1 MEKNTPE
8 LWDGLWLKTTKEE
21 DKRNLLNEENTI
33 RWQRIE
39 SEITYHFRKF
49 KGLKVIEVGAGSGT
63 NSILFAKRGAKVT
76 ILDYSKQA
84 LKRSKEFFKRNNCK
98 AEFILA
104 DALKLPENLK
114 GKYDI
119 AMSFGLAEHFKDTE
133 RVKVIKSH
141 IDLIKPK
148 GIVLISVPNKIN
160 PPYRIHKFIMAALG
174 VWKFGEEYP
183 FSRQEFKKISQV
195 LRIKKVH
202 FLGDSLISSF
212 RFINPFLLLKKKLG
226 IKRQVKKE
234 RGTFLDQY
242 LSYSLV
248 FIGEKY

>member
-8 LWDGLWLKTTKEE
+8 LWDNLWKRTAKGEDTKNLQREE
-21 DKRNLLNEENTI
+21 LSI

-39 SEITYHFRKF
+39 KIIKAKF
-49 KGLKVIEVGAGSGT
+49 GSFSNLEVIEVGAGSGT

-84 LKRSKEFFKRNNCK
+84 LKRSKEFFKRNNCE

-104 DALKLPENLK
+104 DALKLPKKLK
-114 GKYDI
+114 GKYDV
-119 AMSFGLAEHFKDTE
+119 AMSFGLAEHFQDTE
-133 RVKVIKSH
+133 RIKVIKSH
-141 IDLIKPK
+141 MDLMGSR

-160 PPYRIHKFIMAALG
+160 PPYRIHKFIMESLG
-174 VWKFGEEYP
+174 FWKFGEEYP
-183 FSRQEFKKISQV
+183 FSRQEFKKISNI
-195 LRIKKVH
+195 LRIKKIH

-212 RFINPFLLLKKKLG
+212 RFINPILLLKKKLG
-226 IKRQVKKE
+226 IKRKVKKE
-234 RGTFLDQY
+234 RGTFLDRY

-248 FIGEKY
+248 FIGEKF